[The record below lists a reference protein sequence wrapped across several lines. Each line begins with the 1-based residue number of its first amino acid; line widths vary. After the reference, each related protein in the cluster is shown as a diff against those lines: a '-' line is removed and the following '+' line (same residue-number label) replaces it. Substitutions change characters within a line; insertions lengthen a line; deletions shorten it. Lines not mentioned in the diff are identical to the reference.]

1 MTLLIL
7 ALIVGVVL
15 VMIGLAM
22 SRTVPDT
29 AGRRADQARALR
41 GILPVAGVLV
51 IVLGILGSS
60 FRVVPGGTVG
70 VQILFGRIIN
80 EPLNE
85 GLNLINP
92 FKQVQFLSV
101 RTLEMFEHADVPSK
115 EGLTVGLEVSALY
128 HLEGKS
134 APIVYRT
141 LGDQY
146 ARVYLLPQLRSV
158 IRGATVN
165 HEAKDLYTSGREVI
179 TQQIY
184 DELHRTLAERGIV
197 LEKVLLRK
205 IVLPKMVEEAI
216 NSKLAA
222 EQDAERM
229 RFVLQK
235 EKQEAERKR
244 VEATGI
250 ADFQKTVMQGI
261 SDPLLK
267 WKAIEVAHELSKS
280 PNTKIVILGDKT
292 GLPIILSDHPTK

>member
-1 MTLLIL
+1 MTLMILAIIVGGALIL
-7 ALIVGVVL
+7 
-15 VMIGLAM
+15 IGLATPRPTPEIM
-22 SRTVPDT
+22 GRKTDQVR
-29 AGRRADQARALR
+29 AVRRAMPIVGAL
-41 GILPVAGVLV
+41 II
-51 IVLGILGSS
+51 IVGCLLAS
-60 FRVVPGGTVG
+60 FRIVPGGYVG
-70 VQILFGRIIN
+70 VQILFGRIVDQ
-80 EPLNE
+80 PLTE
-85 GLNLINP
+85 GLSIINP
-92 FKQVQFLSV
+92 FKQVQFMSA
-101 RTLEMFEHADVPSK
+101 RTLELFEHADVPSK

-128 HLEGKS
+128 HLDGKA
-134 APIVYRT
+134 APGVYRT
-141 LGDQY
+141 LGLGY
-146 ARVYLLPQLRSV
+146 AQVFILPQLRSV

-184 DELHRTLAERGIV
+184 DELHKTLVERGIV

-235 EKQEAERKR
+235 ERQEAERKR

-261 SDPLLK
+261 SEPLLK
-267 WKAIEVAHELSKS
+267 WKAIEVAHEMSKS
-280 PNTKIVILGDKT
+280 PNTKIVILGDKS
-292 GLPIILSDHPTK
+292 GLPIILSDQHK

>member
-7 ALIVGVVL
+7 AIIVGGAL
-15 VMIGLAM
+15 ILIGLALPRM
-22 SRTVPDT
+22 TPD
-29 AGRRADQARALR
+29 APGRRVEEVRRVRAA
-41 GILPVAGVLV
+41 LPVIGVLV
-51 IVLGILGSS
+51 IVLGILLAS
-60 FRVVPGGTVG
+60 FRIVPGGHVG
-70 VQILFGRIIN
+70 VQTLFGRIIDQ
-80 EPLNE
+80 PLSE

-92 FKQVQFLSV
+92 FKQVQFMSV

-128 HLEGKS
+128 HLDGAA
-134 APIVYRT
+134 APAVYRT
-141 LGDQY
+141 LGEGY
-146 ARVYLLPQLRSV
+146 ARVFILPQLRSV

-179 TQQIY
+179 AQQIQ
-184 DELHRTLAERGIV
+184 DELAKTLAQRGIV

-205 IVLPKMVEEAI
+205 IVLPKMVEDAI

-235 EKQEAERKR
+235 ERQEAERKR

-250 ADFQKTVMQGI
+250 ADFQRTVSQGI
-261 SDPLLK
+261 SEPLLK

-280 PNTKIVILGDKT
+280 PNAKLIVLGDKS
-292 GLPIILSDHPTK
+292 GLPIILSDK